1 MVAIAK
7 LCGRRF
13 ERTDDEGGEYSPTD
27 CYDTCAHAIACRMQH
42 KRITGRVYVGTSIG
56 DVANAL
62 GCGEDCAEY
71 EDTHAVPRS
80 MSGVMR

>member
-13 ERTDDEGGEYSPTD
+13 ERTDDDSGEYTPTD
-27 CYDTCAHAIACRMQH
+27 CYDTCAHAHACRMQH
-42 KRITGRVYVGTSIG
+42 GITDRVYVGTSIG

-62 GCGEDCAEY
+62 GCGEDCECY
-71 EDTHAVPRS
+71 EDSHAVPRS